1 MEILKK
7 IFYPSLDEVNDRFN
21 NFMLIIC
28 RFEDN
33 PFSIIN
39 KYYLTRFIFTF
50 SLFLF
55 LNVWNRKKYIL

>member
-28 RFEDN
+28 RFGDN
-33 PFSIIN
+33 PISIIN

-55 LNVWNRKKYIL
+55 LNV

>member
-50 SLFLF
+50 SLFF
-55 LNVWNRKKYIL
+55 IFERMKS